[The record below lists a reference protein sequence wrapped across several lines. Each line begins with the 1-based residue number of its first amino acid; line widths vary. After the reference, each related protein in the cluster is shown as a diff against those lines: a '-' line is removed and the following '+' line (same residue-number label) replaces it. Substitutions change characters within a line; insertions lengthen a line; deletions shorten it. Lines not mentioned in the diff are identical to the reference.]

1 MDSRH
6 QKRQLFR
13 SFCRR
18 RNLEYYN
25 LKVAQTVSS
34 TFQDVDFDGLYE
46 HSWSVDATITV
57 SSNILESAGITSYVK
72 KNQRALKT

>member
-46 HSWSVDATITV
+46 HS
-57 SSNILESAGITSYVK
+57 
-72 KNQRALKT
+72 